1 MRHLLIKKRAISC
14 LVMAWFMLP
23 SMASAETTISFDRAL
38 RMASANAPELRA
50 TQSNIA
56 VAKAQVDASDDWRSN
71 PTLSLASGP
80 RFGDT
85 TSIDVMVGLE
95 MPIVFGATLD
105 GQTAVAS
112 AAQWV
117 VKAESEHQKQ
127 VVLVATAQA
136 FANTLYWQYR
146 VELATA
152 NLGLVTEIEA
162 VAAAR
167 KAAGDSGALESSIAL
182 LARHRAQAEI
192 AQLQASRMD
201 ALGHLRWLVGLDAN
215 VELAVEGDLKILA
228 NSENFDAG
236 RTPADQ
242 NTDVAV
248 ARAKIGEAKASQE
261 LAANAK
267 VPELSLGAEG
277 GIEENSPLL
286 RATLA
291 MTLPIFWRGASD
303 IQVGVAREQAQTEE
317 AQVVETRVKH
327 QTQVAAQKARL
338 LDSTLQAFANEGIP
352 EARKAAEI
360 ANATYKAGAM
370 PLPDLLVVRRELSA
384 AEEQFAEL
392 MLLAALARIDVLAST
407 GAINNIIQNDN

>member
-1 MRHLLIKKRAISC
+1 
-14 LVMAWFMLP
+14 MA
-23 SMASAETTISFDRAL
+23 R
-38 RMASANAPELRA
+38 ANAPELRA
-50 TQSNIA
+50 AQSNIA
-56 VAKAQVDASDDWRSN
+56 LAKTQVDASDDWRSN
-71 PTLSLASGP
+71 PILSLASGP
-80 RFGDT
+80 RFSDT

-95 MPIVFGATLD
+95 MPIVFGATSG

-112 AAQWV
+112 AAQLV
-117 VKAESEHQKQ
+117 VEAESEHQKQ

-136 FANTLYWQYR
+136 FANTLYWQHR
-146 VELATA
+146 VGLAKA

-167 KAAGDSGALESSIAL
+167 KAAGDSGALESSMAL

-192 AQLQASRMD
+192 AQLQASSMD
-201 ALGHLRWLVGLDAN
+201 ALGHLRWLVGLDAD
-215 VELAVEGDLKILA
+215 VELVIEGDLKSVA
-228 NSENFDAG
+228 NFEIFDRDEAG
-236 RTPADQ
+236 RIPAEWR
-242 NTDVAV
+242 TDVVV

-261 LAANAK
+261 LAAIAK

-317 AQVVETRVKH
+317 AQVVEKRVKH
-327 QTQVAAQKARL
+327 QTHVAAQKARL

-352 EARKAAEI
+352 EARRAAEI

-370 PLPDLLVVRRELSA
+370 PLPDLLVVRRELAA